1 MLLWIIHSTWR
12 LAYEHYNVHFLNC
25 QHFNEWMFSTFS
37 FWRAIRYPIFLFKMD
52 TVCDRQPAKY
62 DLYVI
67 LGDQRYLTQVS
78 HSTEL
83 CQCPQSH

>member
-1 MLLWIIHSTWR
+1 MNGCFPLFPFRELSVIHI
-12 LAYEHYNVHFLNC
+12 V
-25 QHFNEWMFSTFS
+25 
-37 FWRAIRYPIFLFKMD
+37 LFKID

-62 DLYVI
+62 DFYVI